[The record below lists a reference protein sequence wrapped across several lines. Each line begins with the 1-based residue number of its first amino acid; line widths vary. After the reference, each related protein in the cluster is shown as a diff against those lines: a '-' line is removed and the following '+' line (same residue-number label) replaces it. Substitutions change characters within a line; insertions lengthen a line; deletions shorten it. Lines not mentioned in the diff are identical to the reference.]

1 MLTMCTSKKTILT
14 YGPKVIFA
22 CGPSSRLSEKVYEN
36 RYFSIR
42 VAHPHVK
49 IDFTCGYECC
59 PYRKIKP
66 GKKIAKRPL
75 PFRVGDGRHH
85 RIWAREGHRCCHQAP
100 PLCRIRREATAPRPP
115 WRVAPTR
122 RAPAHHP
129 SCFWLPPRVRERV
142 VCVREKSMRKR
153 GMRGAEEIRIA
164 WKKIEMLR
172 GKRGGNLNF
181 GADLKKIYFFV
192 WLLKIPV

>member
-1 MLTMCTSKKTILT
+1 MIVVEKNKKGASGRVYKTVWLSCMVKFLKLGIPRDNHVIFMLTTCTSKKTILT

-22 CGPSSRLSEKVYEN
+22 CRPSSRLSEKVYEN

-85 RIWAREGHRCCHQAP
+85 RI
-100 PLCRIRREATAPRPP
+100 
-115 WRVAPTR
+115 
-122 RAPAHHP
+122 
-129 SCFWLPPRVRERV
+129 
-142 VCVREKSMRKR
+142 
-153 GMRGAEEIRIA
+153 
-164 WKKIEMLR
+164 
-172 GKRGGNLNF
+172 
-181 GADLKKIYFFV
+181 
-192 WLLKIPV
+192 